1 MRILVADDHPLVRD
15 ALVRLLA
22 ADPRGWQVDEAADHD
37 AVLALAAQATYAL
50 ALLDLHMPGMDGLAG
65 LQRLRAQQPALPLL
79 VVSGLA
85 DAGTVRAVLEAGAAG
100 FVPKSEPAAVL
111 REAIAV
117 VCGGGVFVPPHVLAA
132 PPDPGDMAA
141 ARLTPRQRDVLR
153 LLLRGEPNRAIAAR
167 LGLAEG
173 TVKLHIAAVLRALRA
188 RNRTEAVVR
197 ARAAGWP
204 DA

>member
-22 ADPRGWQVDEAADHD
+22 AEAAGWQVDEAADHD
-37 AVLALAAQATYAL
+37 AVLALAARAPYAL
-50 ALLDLHMPGMDGLAG
+50 ALLDLHMPGMDALAG
-65 LQRLRAQQPALPLL
+65 LRRLRERQPALPLL
-79 VVSGLA
+79 VLSGMA

-111 REAIAV
+111 REAIEV
-117 VCGGGVFVPPHVLAA
+117 VRGGGVFVPPHVLAA
-132 PPDPGDMAA
+132 PAPAGAA
-141 ARLTPRQRDVLR
+141 AHLTPRQRDVLR

-197 ARAAGWP
+197 ARAAGWLEE
-204 DA
+204 